1 MARITAKIGNK
12 GWSISILAVLLGQLV
27 RVSIPGAEL
36 LARITAELVIHLRSI
51 NHFRSLWLKVRQYLH
66 KDVSTTATTWG
77 LEEKGAR
84 CGGLA
89 TIAGVMVTMPM
100 IALSLANI
108 VAEAAA
114 RAAAKEGNKLWMAP
128 LPPTS
133 CRSCPA
139 QSNPPTP

>member
-1 MARITAKIGNK
+1 M
-12 GWSISILAVLLGQLV
+12 AVLLGQLV

-51 NHFRSLWLKVRQYLH
+51 NHFRSLWLKVLQYLH
-66 KDVSTTATTWG
+66 KDVSTIATTWAM
-77 LEEKGAR
+77 EEKGAR

-100 IALSLANI
+100 IAQSLANI

-114 RAAAKEGNKLWMAP
+114 RAAAGVTAKAGSKLWMAP

-133 CRSCPA
+133 CRSCRA